1 MKTTISRS
9 VLQAAMVALAAAS
22 GAAQAQYYGG
32 LMLDPARLSGA
43 ANLSGLPEHRFHVAN
58 PALEDS
64 RIRYGLKLGYPLNSR
79 WGLVAN
85 YSQFDR
91 GYDSAMLVPDS
102 RALRSP
108 SRSTGL
114 DVVGTMPF
122 LERFSL
128 TGSAGVARL
137 RGDAIFAGGARPFS
151 AARLGLGVQYE
162 VNRSLGLRLDMARYR
177 SFGSSA
183 PFESDADNFSFGV
196 MLKF

>member
-32 LMLDPARLSGA
+32 LMLDPARLSVA
-43 ANLSGLPEHRFHVAN
+43 ANLSGLPEHGFHVAN
-58 PALEDS
+58 PALEDN

-91 GYDSAMLVPDS
+91 GYDPAMLVPDS

-108 SRSTGL
+108 SRNRTSPVRAL
-114 DVVGTMPF
+114 
-122 LERFSL
+122 
-128 TGSAGVARL
+128 
-137 RGDAIFAGGARPFS
+137 
-151 AARLGLGVQYE
+151 AATSPSS
-162 VNRSLGLRLDMARYR
+162 RSSGQNDSGR
-177 SFGSSA
+177 
-183 PFESDADNFSFGV
+183 N
-196 MLKF
+196 